1 MNDIPPAPD
10 AEITAPPGFKR
21 LRLIPEGNFA
31 DVNGPLWRRIEDGK
45 LIVGFRVEWRHCNPT
60 GMCHGGMLMTFADQA
75 FGELVLD
82 SVKRRLCA
90 TVQLNTHFIAAVQIG
105 DLVEARGEIVRG
117 TRSLVFIRGLLTVG
131 ERTVASIDGIW
142 KVLHG
147 DG

>member
-1 MNDIPPAPD
+1 MTADPDWQPRITNDFPHFVGPILERLENGGRIFAFRAD
-10 AEITAPPGFKR
+10 A
-21 LRLIPEGNFA
+21 
-31 DVNGPLWRRIEDGK
+31 
-45 LIVGFRVEWRHCNPT
+45 RHANDR
-60 GMCHGGMLMTFADQA
+60 GVVHGGMLMTFADQA

-117 TRSLVFIRGLLTVG
+117 TRSLVFMRGLLTIG